1 MTYDFHGGILPFHHD
16 LTNKMVVSQE
26 KDPERQRSWSNLAGC
41 EGTTSQWDA
50 PRHQRGEDVCGLRE
64 EPQWRG
70 RVLWSTTCLAGP
82 KGSVAA

>member
-1 MTYDFHGGILPFHHD
+1 MVDIWLKPEGLLRIEGEHGQVGSH
-16 LTNKMVVSQE
+16 QE

-64 EPQWRG
+64 ELQCRG
-70 RVLWSTTCLAGP
+70 HDFGAPHVGRAP
-82 KGSVAA
+82 KVA